1 MLGFLSWKTGS
12 VLPSLILHGLNNT
25 MAMIFSFSEAGD
37 GNIYIW
43 NGHVAP
49 WIIIIALA
57 CAVTGFKV
65 LNGLRV
71 QA

>member
-1 MLGFLSWKTGS
+1 
-12 VLPSLILHGLNNT
+12 

-57 CAVTGFKV
+57 CTVTGFKAI
-65 LNGLRV
+65 NGPRV

>member
-1 MLGFLSWKTGS
+1 
-12 VLPSLILHGLNNT
+12 LILHGLNNT

-37 GNIYIW
+37 GGVYIW

-57 CAVTGFKV
+57 CVITGFRGI
-65 LNGLRV
+65 NSLRV